1 VKIGLSSASLGRRL
15 FLAVA
20 GMMLPLLAVAAI
32 GVLTFRATGDALEDF
47 RTEAVDEFRLMEQLS
62 ALLVRADDEGEAYVE
77 NGSRAAGDRF
87 EAISAEIDDGF
98 DRLVGKDTGKP
109 AAIVTAA
116 QERWLTARSDIAR
129 AVTLTSAGNLDVLD
143 PFHDHLDEA
152 ASLLADA
159 NALNVNQIAG
169 QIASFRAGERT
180 QFTASLASLIL
191 GSMVVGLLSRR
202 VYRSVATPLER
213 LEVAAARF
221 GSDDL
226 SHRIDVDGDDELAR
240 VSRAFNTMADKL
252 QRSRDD
258 LHHIAMH
265 DPLTGLPNRV
275 LFMRQL
281 DQAIARAN
289 RRGSQTAVLYLDLDG
304 FKAVN
309 DTLGHQTGDELLR
322 EVAGRLRRTIREED
336 TACRLGGDEFGI
348 LLEEGRGGATI
359 AAERVTRALTGTYRV
374 MGHTVPL
381 GVSVGVAVRENG
393 EELDELMRRA
403 DAAMYTAKATGEGGW
418 RLFGPDV
425 DLVQRSV
432 QSRRVELERA
442 LEREEFVLQY
452 QPIVDLRTGSVP
464 AVEALVRWEHPDRG
478 LLPPSEFLRE
488 AEETGLIVAIDYW
501 VMGEACRR
509 VRGWQDAYRSD
520 EQRFSV
526 HVNVSARSLQDPR
539 MADEIARIL
548 HDTGLAPAD
557 LVVEITETMLVLDAN
572 AAAKQLGRLHLM
584 GVGLALD
591 DFGTG
596 FSSLSHLLRFPIDT
610 IKIDRSFVSALG
622 DQRRPDLVLAL
633 VNLARSLGLRTVA
646 EGIED
651 EIQLEY
657 IRSIGCQQGQGYH
670 LAIPLEPNE
679 VERLLVD
686 GGLIGGKARP
696 MGQVVSMDAR
706 RA

>member
-1 VKIGLSSASLGRRL
+1 
-15 FLAVA
+15 
-20 GMMLPLLAVAAI
+20 
-32 GVLTFRATGDALEDF
+32 
-47 RTEAVDEFRLMEQLS
+47 MEQLS

-77 NGSRAAGDRF
+77 NRSGAAGDRF
-87 EAISAEIDDGF
+87 EAISAQIGDGF
-98 DRLVGKDTGKP
+98 DRLVGTDTGKQ
-109 AAIVTAA
+109 AAIATAA
-116 QERWLTARSDIAR
+116 QERWMTARSDIAR
-129 AVTLTSAGNLDVLD
+129 AVTLASEGHLDVLD
-143 PFHDHLDEA
+143 RFHDHLDEA
-152 ASLLADA
+152 VSLLADA

-169 QIASFRAGERT
+169 QIASFRTGERT

-213 LEVAAARF
+213 LEGAAARF

-226 SHRIDVDGDDELAR
+226 SHRIDVEGDDELAR
-240 VSRAFNTMADKL
+240 VSEAFNTMADKL

-258 LHHIAMH
+258 LHHLAMH
-265 DPLTGLPNRV
+265 DPLTGLPNRA

-309 DTLGHQTGDELLR
+309 DTFGHQTGDELLR

-348 LLEEGRGGATI
+348 LLEEGRDGATM

-381 GVSVGVAVRENG
+381 GVSVGVAVRENA

-403 DAAMYTAKATGEGGW
+403 DAAMYTAKATGHGGW

-425 DLVQRSV
+425 DLVQRSA

-478 LLPPSEFLRE
+478 LLPPSGFLRE

-501 VMGEACRR
+501 VMREACRR
-509 VRGWQDAYRSD
+509 VRGWQDAYCED
-520 EQRFSV
+520 EHRLSV

-539 MADEIARIL
+539 MADEIAQIL

-591 DFGTG
+591 EFGTG

-622 DQRRPDLVLAL
+622 DQRRPDLLLAL
-633 VNLARSLGLRTVA
+633 VNLARTLGLRIVA

-657 IRSIGCQQGQGYH
+657 LRSIGCHQGQGYH
-670 LAIPLEPNE
+670 LAMPLEPKD

>member
-1 VKIGLSSASLGRRL
+1 
-15 FLAVA
+15 
-20 GMMLPLLAVAAI
+20 
-32 GVLTFRATGDALEDF
+32 
-47 RTEAVDEFRLMEQLS
+47 MEQLS

-77 NGSRAAGDRF
+77 NRSGAAGDRF
-87 EAISAEIDDGF
+87 EAISAQIGDGF
-98 DRLVGKDTGKP
+98 DRLVGTDTGKQ
-109 AAIVTAA
+109 AAIATAA
-116 QERWLTARSDIAR
+116 QERWMTARSDIAR
-129 AVTLTSAGNLDVLD
+129 AVTLASEGHLDVLD
-143 PFHDHLDEA
+143 RFHDHLDEA
-152 ASLLADA
+152 VSLLADA

-169 QIASFRAGERT
+169 QIASFRTGERT

-213 LEVAAARF
+213 LEGAAARF

-226 SHRIDVDGDDELAR
+226 SHRIDVEGDDELAR
-240 VSRAFNTMADKL
+240 VSEAFNTMADKL

-258 LHHIAMH
+258 LHHLAMH
-265 DPLTGLPNRV
+265 DPLTGLPNRA

-309 DTLGHQTGDELLR
+309 DTFGHQTGDELLR

-348 LLEEGRGGATI
+348 LLEEGRDGATM

-381 GVSVGVAVRENG
+381 GVSVGVAVRENA

-403 DAAMYTAKATGEGGW
+403 DAAMYTAKATGHGGW

-425 DLVQRSV
+425 DLVQRSA

-478 LLPPSEFLRE
+478 PLPPSGFLRE

-501 VMGEACRR
+501 VMREACRR
-509 VRGWQDAYRSD
+509 VRGWQDAYCED
-520 EQRFSV
+520 EHRLSV

-539 MADEIARIL
+539 MADEIAQIL

-572 AAAKQLGRLHLM
+572 AAAKQLGRLHVM

-591 DFGTG
+591 EFGTG

-622 DQRRPDLVLAL
+622 DQRRPDLLLAL
-633 VNLARSLGLRTVA
+633 VNLARTLGLRIVA

-657 IRSIGCQQGQGYH
+657 LRSIGCHQGQGYH
-670 LAIPLEPNE
+670 LAMPLEPKD